1 MSDLVNGGFVVPGVK
16 AELDGQLGLTVHEI
30 AQSLGSRFQEVRDAI
45 EREWDN
51 ILDLQAVAIT
61 TPNETNGLPFQ
72 SYVLSVPAAQFI
84 VARFGNK
91 IGAAYCKYL
100 IQQTRT
106 LEQMERGIENDPL
119 LAIKFGK
126 AVIAAAEIR
135 LELVKKQAIIDH
147 TIKSLTT
154 SQVNNGLV
162 TKENNQLKAKVLDLN
177 AQVGNALNYKAVS
190 FVLPQLSSGE
200 AAQVGKICAGI
211 SRELD
216 IETKKV
222 PHSKYPSGV
231 NAYHTKVWE
240 VYMERYGNLH
250 RKHSTHK

>member
-1 MSDLVNGGFVVPGVK
+1 MSDLVNGGFVVPSSK
-16 AELDGQLGLTVHEI
+16 TELEGQLGLTVHEI
-30 AQSLGSRFQEVRDAI
+30 AQSLGSRPFEVKAAI

-106 LEQMERGIENDPL
+106 LEQMERGIENDPM

-126 AVIAAAEIR
+126 AVIAAAETR
-135 LELVKKQAIIDH
+135 LELVKKQAVIDH
-147 TIKSLTT
+147 AIKSLTT

-162 TKENNQLKAKVLDLN
+162 TRENNQLKAKVLDLS

-190 FVLPQLSSGE
+190 FVLPQLSASE
-200 AAQVGKICAGI
+200 AAQVGKICVAISSELGI
-211 SRELD
+211 EP
-216 IETKKV
+216 KKI
-222 PHSKYPSGV
+222 PHSKYPKGV
-231 NAYHTKVWE
+231 NAYHNKVWE
-240 VYMERYGNLH
+240 LYMERYGRPTLKALNP
-250 RKHSTHK
+250 